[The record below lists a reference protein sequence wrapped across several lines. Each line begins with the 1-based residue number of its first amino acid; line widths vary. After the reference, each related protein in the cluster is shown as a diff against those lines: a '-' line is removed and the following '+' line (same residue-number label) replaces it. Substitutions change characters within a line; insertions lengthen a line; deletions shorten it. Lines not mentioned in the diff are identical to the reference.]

1 MRSFKRIQALLT
13 PLILALALS
22 GCLKIAGISLPNDGH
37 VIPVVPGGDL
47 EPPKRT
53 IPRTDA
59 ELPGH
64 VPSELI
70 VGVQPGTD
78 LSVILQVINADVLDV
93 LEPIHAVRLRLNE
106 GSITDAMRALNDT
119 PHVRYAEPNYTEYYL
134 FETLLPNDPDFYVYQ
149 YGPQR
154 LQAPAAWA
162 EGITGRGTIIAVIDT
177 GVDPYH
183 PDLAGNVLLGFN
195 TLLSNYNTIDID
207 GHGTHVAGIAAA
219 IANNGIGIA
228 GIAPEAKILPLKAL
242 DDNGRGSSFSI
253 SLAILI
259 AADPTL
265 VPGLGTRPAD
275 VINMSLGGP
284 VYSQLQQDAINFAL
298 ERNVVI
304 VAAAGNDFK
313 QYLAYPAAHSG
324 VIAVT
329 ATNAHDEPAF
339 FTSSGPYVSVSAPGY
354 GVYSTIPGG
363 GYIRLS
369 GTSMAAPH
377 VAGAVA
383 LIRQKYPDLSP
394 MEVKHLLERTADSPN
409 GFTREMGYGRVNVAR
424 ALEIED
430 TTSNRGTLK
439 IVVTD
444 SLGLP
449 IVDADV
455 VLYRDGQMVG
465 NVRTGGY
472 IVGYEGIAY
481 FHDLEPGDGYKV
493 TVRLDPMFHG
503 LQYIK
508 AVENI
513 SIGSGEITEITV
525 QLDIP

>member
-22 GCLKIAGISLPNDGH
+22 GCLGVTGISLPNNGN
-37 VIPVVPGGDL
+37 VMPGGDL

-78 LSVILQVINADVLDV
+78 LSGILQVIDADVLDV
-93 LEPIHAVRLRLNE
+93 LEPIHAVLLRLNE
-106 GSITDAMRALNDT
+106 GSVTDAMRALSGH
-119 PHVRYAEPNYTEYYL
+119 PGVRYTEPNYTEYAL
-134 FETLLPNDPDFYVYQ
+134 FETPVPNDPDFAVYQ

-154 LQAPAAWA
+154 LQAPAAWTQ
-162 EGITGRGTIIAVIDT
+162 GITGRGTIIAVIDT
-177 GVDPYH
+177 GVDAFH

-195 TLLSNYNTIDID
+195 TLLSNYNTTDFN

-242 DDNGRGSSFSI
+242 DDNGQGSSYSI
-253 SLAILI
+253 ALAILI
-259 AADPTL
+259 AAEPTL
-265 VPGLGTRPAD
+265 VPGLGTQPAD

-284 VYSQLQQDAINFAL
+284 IYSQLQQDAINFAL

-313 QYLAYPAAHSG
+313 QYLAYPAAQSG
-324 VIAVT
+324 VIAVA
-329 ATNAHDEPAF
+329 ATNAHDEPTYF
-339 FTSSGPYVSVSAPGY
+339 SNSGRYISVGAPGY
-354 GVYSTIPGG
+354 LVYSTVPGG
-363 GYIRLS
+363 GYDRLS

-383 LIRQKYPDLSP
+383 LIRQAYPGISP
-394 MEVKHLLERTADSPN
+394 ADVKHLLERTADSPN

-424 ALEIED
+424 ALGIED
-430 TTSNRGTLK
+430 VASDRGSLK
-439 IVVTD
+439 IVLND
-444 SLGLP
+444 SLSRP
-449 IVDADV
+449 IPDADV
-455 VLYRDGQMVG
+455 VLYRNGQFVS

-472 IVGYEGIAY
+472 VSGYEGTAY
-481 FHDLEPGDGYKV
+481 FHDLEPGGGYQL
-493 TVRLDPMFHG
+493 TARLDPFFHG
-503 LQYIK
+503 VHYLK
-508 AVENI
+508 TVEDI
-513 SIGSGEITEITV
+513 TIEPRETTEIIV